1 MCNPQVYAEGILK
14 YEHYDIGEILKL
26 KRGNFMCSERKL
38 KKPVVSFILL
48 TNILFF
54 PLFCLVGAI
63 QILEFPTWVF
73 DIARC
78 ISAWSSTFAFAIL
91 FKKIYPE
98 QSFIHFVKNKFKTK
112 LKFSVIL
119 SVGLI
124 QFFIFILILFLTWN
138 NSEVDF
144 IFTVSSWGMLFY
156 YFLKN
161 LLSGPLGEE
170 LGWRGFA
177 QVELQ
182 KKYSPLKAS
191 IIIGFWWGIWHLP
204 IWFTTGF
211 VGMDLIKY
219 ILFFMISIVST
230 TVIMAAFYNLNQNL
244 IIPIIIHQFFNFFI
258 GLINGNLVDLIMYN
272 AVFYL
277 IVAVLIIIINPNKV
291 LYGNKTEN
299 MIIAHEKSAK

>member
-1 MCNPQVYAEGILK
+1 MSREK
-14 YEHYDIGEILKL
+14 
-26 KRGNFMCSERKL
+26 KL
-38 KKPVVSFILL
+38 KKPVASFILL
-48 TNILFF
+48 TNIIFL

-63 QILEFPTWVF
+63 KIFGFPTWVF
-73 DIARC
+73 DVVRC

-91 FKKIYPE
+91 FKKIYPG

-112 LKFSVIL
+112 LKFSMIL
-119 SVGLI
+119 SVSTI
-124 QFFIFILILFLTWN
+124 QAFIFMLILFLVLN
-138 NSEVDF
+138 NNEVDS
-144 IFTVSSWGMLFY
+144 IFTISSWGMLFY

-182 KKYSPLKAS
+182 KKHSPLKAS
-191 IIIGFWWGIWHLP
+191 IIIGFWWGMWHLP

-211 VGMDLIKY
+211 MGMDLIKY

-230 TVIMAAFYNLNQNL
+230 TIIMAAFYNLNQNL

-258 GLINGNLVDLIMYN
+258 GLINGNLIDLIMYN
-272 AVFYL
+272 AIFYL
-277 IVAVLIIIINPNKV
+277 VVAVLIIIINPKKV
-291 LYGNKTEN
+291 LYGKKATNIINGKQY
-299 MIIAHEKSAK
+299 MI

>member
-1 MCNPQVYAEGILK
+1 MSREK
-14 YEHYDIGEILKL
+14 
-26 KRGNFMCSERKL
+26 KL
-38 KKPVVSFILL
+38 KKPVASFILL
-48 TNILFF
+48 TNIIFL

-63 QILEFPTWVF
+63 KILGFPTWFF
-73 DIARC
+73 DVARC

-91 FKKIYPE
+91 FKKIYPG

-119 SVGLI
+119 SVSTI
-124 QFFIFILILFLTWN
+124 QAFIFILILFLVLN
-138 NSEVDF
+138 NSEVDS
-144 IFTVSSWGMLFY
+144 IFTISSWGMLFY

-182 KKYSPLKAS
+182 KKHSPLKTS
-191 IIIGFWWGIWHLP
+191 IIIGFWWGMWHLP

-211 VGMDLIKY
+211 MGMDLIKY

-230 TVIMAAFYNLNQNL
+230 TIVMAAFYNLNQTL

-258 GLINGNLVDLIMYN
+258 GLINGNLIDLIMYN
-272 AVFYL
+272 AIFYL
-277 IVAVLIIIINPNKV
+277 VVAVLIIIINPKKV
-291 LYGNKTEN
+291 LYGKKATTIIKGKHY
-299 MIIAHEKSAK
+299 MI